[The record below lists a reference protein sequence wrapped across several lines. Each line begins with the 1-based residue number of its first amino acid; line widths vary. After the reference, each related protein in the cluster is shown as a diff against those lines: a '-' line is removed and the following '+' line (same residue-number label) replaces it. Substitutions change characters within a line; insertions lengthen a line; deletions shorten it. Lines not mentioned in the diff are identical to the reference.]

1 MLDSLI
7 YCVAGCVFID
17 PSITSGCSSAST
29 RTLNFFLYLKVSSW
43 LKSVSVAQWKR
54 RCIAYRHT
62 RLCKRMPSD
71 QRIGKAFPVSWLL
84 FLFVNTPI
92 RFDWAGTCWKCPNW
106 IEWKWQLIK
115 LYYCVCA
122 NGYVHDVFPQTVA
135 TVEAVASITHTNTHT
150 RKLISTPA

>member
-92 RFDWAGTCWKCPNW
+92 RFDWAGTCWKWYELNRMEMA
-106 IEWKWQLIK
+106 INQIIL
-115 LYYCVCA
+115 LCVCERVRA
-122 NGYVHDVFPQTVA
+122 RCVSTDSGNGRSSSEHYPY
-135 TVEAVASITHTNTHT
+135 
-150 RKLISTPA
+150 